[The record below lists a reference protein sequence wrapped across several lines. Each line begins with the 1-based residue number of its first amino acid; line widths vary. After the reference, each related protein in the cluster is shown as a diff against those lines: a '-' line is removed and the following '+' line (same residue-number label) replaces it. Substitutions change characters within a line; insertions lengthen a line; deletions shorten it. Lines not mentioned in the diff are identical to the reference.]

1 MGKKKRN
8 NTKELQMALESKIPN
23 IGDLYSKL
31 ESFGEF
37 YTHLERTLFQTLF
50 EAESVDQ
57 ELRKN
62 LKAQFM
68 REHNIQ
74 GRIYNALWV
83 NTKGKLDSY
92 KELLKLNESQTK
104 VKIRDLKSKIK
115 KLEKEIKDRK
125 RKHGKGFI
133 ELKPH
138 EVLERETKASKLRK
152 KLNRLENKTSREG
165 YTFGSR
171 SFEKKQYTDEKY
183 VQDHGL
189 WLQEWR
195 RKRNHHFYL
204 LGSKDEPNQNQHCQ
218 YKLQDDGLELLQ
230 ITLPYCLESFL
241 GKHLEVPVK
250 FNSHSDKKNE
260 RYYSYFKEALQQ
272 GVALSYNFVK
282 RENGNWYVLVSFSL
296 EKEVKDYHQGY
307 IGVDL
312 NYDLVATASC
322 NHQGNYLGFKEY
334 SYESEGKTTDQIRNE
349 LSLIVKDIVARAKVS
364 GFGIVIE
371 NLDFTKLKQKSRG
384 KKTNRKLNLIQYSI
398 FRQLLESRCL
408 KQGVKLKIVNPA
420 YSSIIG
426 RNKYSKKFGIGVHSS
441 AAFVLARRGFRFK
454 EKLPNQ
460 MIEVLHRG
468 EAPKSEGT
476 FLRALRFRHHWS
488 AWAFLSKNLE
498 KCLKRVLKGTRG
510 DSVNT
515 GSRGGACSEV
525 VKGIDL
531 NYLRSRFNPQKKSFL
546 ERCL

>member
-1 MGKKKRN
+1 M
-8 NTKELQMALESKIPN
+8 TAKELTLTLESKIPDL
-23 IGDLYSKL
+23 GDIYSKL

-37 YTHLERTLFQTLF
+37 YSHLERTLFQILF
-50 EAESVDQ
+50 EASSVNA

-74 GRIYNALWV
+74 GRIFNALWV
-83 NTKGKLDSY
+83 QAKGKLDSY
-92 KELLKLNESQTK
+92 NQLLRLESSKRNTRIK
-104 VKIRDLKSKIK
+104 DLKSKIK
-115 KLEKEIKDRK
+115 KVEKEVKDRK

-133 ELKPH
+133 ELKTH
-138 EVLERETKASKLRK
+138 EVLERETKLSHWRK

-165 YTFGSR
+165 YTFGSH
-171 SFEKKQYTDEKY
+171 SFFKKQFTDEKFI
-183 VQDHGL
+183 QDHKL
-189 WLQEWR
+189 WLVEWR
-195 RKRNHHFYL
+195 RKRNHYFYL
-204 LGSKDEPNQNQHCQ
+204 LGSKDEPNKNQHCQ
-218 YKLQDDGLELLQ
+218 YKLQDSGLELLQ
-230 ITLPYCLESFL
+230 ITLPYCMENPI
-241 GKHLEVPVK
+241 GRYIEVPVK
-250 FNSHSDKKNE
+250 FNSYSDKKNE
-260 RYYSYFKEALQQ
+260 RYYSYFKEALEQ
-272 GVALSYNFVK
+272 GVALSYKFFK
-282 RENGNWYVLVSFSL
+282 RENGFWYTQVSFTL
-296 EKEVKDYHQGY
+296 EKEVKDFHQGY

-349 LSLIVKDIVARAKVS
+349 LSLIVKDIVQRTKAS

-420 YSSIIG
+420 YTSIIG
-426 RNKYSKKFGIGVHSS
+426 RNKYSKRFGIGVHSS

-460 MIEVLHRG
+460 MIGILRRG
-468 EAPKSEGT
+468 EDEKFERT
-476 FLRALRFRHHWS
+476 FRFRHHWS
-488 AWAFLSKNLE
+488 AWAFLHKNLE
-498 KCLKRVLKGTRG
+498 KCLKRVLKRTRG
-510 DSVNT
+510 DSVDT
-515 GSRGGACSEV
+515 GEIIPE
-525 VKGIDL
+525 GINM
-531 NYLRSRFNPQKKSFL
+531 NYLRSRFNPEKKSFL
-546 ERCL
+546 LRYLEFPQCQEMS

>member
-1 MGKKKRN
+1 MGKKKN
-8 NTKELQMALESKIPN
+8 NTKDLPMTLESNIPN

-50 EAESVDQ
+50 EAEALNQ

-68 REHNIQ
+68 REYGIQ
-74 GRIYNALWV
+74 GRIFNALWV
-83 NTKGKLDSY
+83 NAKGKLDSY
-92 KELLKLNESQTK
+92 KELLKFNESQTK
-104 VKIRDLKSKIK
+104 SKIKDLKSKVN

-138 EVLERETKASKLRK
+138 EVFERESKVSRLKK

-165 YTFGSR
+165 YTFGSYSLER
-171 SFEKKQYTDEKY
+171 KQYTDPKY
-183 VQDHGL
+183 IQNHEL
-189 WLQEWR
+189 WLSEWR

-204 LGSKDEPNQNQHCQ
+204 LGSKDEPNKNQHCQ

-230 ITLPYCLESFL
+230 ITLPYCLETFL

-250 FNSHSDKKNE
+250 FNSYSDKKNE

-272 GVALSYNFVK
+272 GVAFSYNFVK

-296 EKEVKDYHQGY
+296 KKEVKDFHQGY

-312 NYDLVATASC
+312 NYDLVATSSC

-349 LSLIVKDIVARAKVS
+349 LSLIVKDIVTRAKNS

-371 NLDFTKLKQKSRG
+371 NLDFTKLKQKSRV
-384 KKTNRKLNLIQYSI
+384 KKTNRKLNLIQHSI

-408 KQGVKLKIVNPA
+408 KQGIKLKIVNPS

-460 MIEVLHRG
+460 MIGVLRRG

-488 AWAFLSKNLE
+488 SWAFLSKNLE
-498 KCLKRVLKGTRG
+498 ECLKRINYKIRE
-510 DSVNT
+510 DSVDT
-515 GSRGGACSEV
+515 GGILPE
-525 VKGIDL
+525 GIDM
-531 NYLRSRFNPQKKSFL
+531 NYLRTRFNPEKKSFL
-546 ERCL
+546 LRYLGDLSHG